1 MSVQS
6 TSAKR
11 WLVGGGVALVV
22 AAVAAAAIL
31 FFVPGLGKNTI
42 TAEFPT
48 TTGLYA
54 GDDVRVLGVKV
65 GTIESIDPNG
75 TGATVV
81 MHVDRSVEIPADAA
95 AVIVAPSL
103 VAARFVQLTPVY
115 TGGETMSDGAR
126 IPVERTAVPVE
137 WDEIKTELAK
147 LSEAL
152 GPQGA
157 ADQGSLGRFV
167 DTAAANLDGNGEAL
181 RSTLRELSDTMKLLS
196 DGRTDLFGTVRNLQA
211 FVSALAASNEQIVQF
226 GGRLASVSSLLADTS
241 DELGTALGDLDVALG
256 DVQRFVAENRD
267 SLSEQVG
274 RLADATTVLAQK
286 RPQLEQ
292 VLHVA
297 PNALANFNNIYSP
310 AQGSLNGAIALS
322 NAGNPINMVCG
333 LISGLEANDSDRSAD
348 LCAQYL
354 GPVLNS
360 VAMNY
365 PGFLTNPAIAANAR
379 PDQIAYSPPSLA
391 GQVAPRQ
398 EATSIA
404 GPLAAM
410 PTVNVPA
417 DLGALLN
424 PGGGR

>member
-1 MSVQS
+1 MNSNN
-6 TSAKR
+6 K
-11 WLVGGGVALVV
+11 WLIGGAVAVVV
-22 AAVAAAAIL
+22 AAVVAGAL
-31 FFVPGLGKNTI
+31 YFFPGVGKTTI
-42 TAEFPT
+42 TAEFPS

-65 GTIESIDPNG
+65 GSIESIDPNG

-81 MHVDRSVEIPADAA
+81 MNVDRSVDIPADAK

-103 VAARFVQLTPVY
+103 VAARFIQLTPVY
-115 TGGETMSDGAR
+115 DGGAAMSDGAE

-137 WDEIKTELAK
+137 WDEIKTELAR
-147 LSEAL
+147 LSDEL
-152 GPQGA
+152 GPQGS
-157 ADQGSLGRFV
+157 ADQGSLGRFI
-167 DTAAANLDGNGEAL
+167 DTAGANLDGNGEAL
-181 RSTLRELSDTMKLLS
+181 RNTLHEVSDTMKLLS

-211 FVSALAASNEQIVQF
+211 FVSALSASNEQIVQF

-241 DELGTALGDLDVALG
+241 DELGTALTDLDGAMG
-256 DVQRFVAENRD
+256 DVQRFVSENGD
-267 SLSEQVG
+267 ALNEQVG
-274 RLADATTVLAQK
+274 RLADVTTTLVEK

-310 AQGSLNGAIALS
+310 RQGSLNGAIAAT
-322 NAGNPINMVCG
+322 NGANPINLICG
-333 LISGLEANDSDRSAD
+333 MIEGLETNDSDRSAD

-365 PGFLTNPAIAANAR
+365 PGFLTNPTVSANAT
-379 PDQIAYSPPSLA
+379 PDQIVYSPPSLA
-391 GQVAPRQ
+391 GEVPTRT
-398 EATSIA
+398 ATA
-404 GPLAAM
+404 RGPLAGM
-410 PTVNVPA
+410 PTIDVPT

>member
-1 MSVQS
+1 MSAEANS
-6 TSAKR
+6 NKK
-11 WLVGGGVALVV
+11 WLIGGGAAVVV
-22 AAVAAAAIL
+22 AALVAGVL
-31 FFVPGLGKNTI
+31 YFFPGIGKTTI

-65 GTIESIDPNG
+65 GTIGSIDPSG
-75 TGATVV
+75 AGATVV
-81 MHVDRSVEIPADAA
+81 MNVDRSVDIPADAK

-115 TGGETMSDGAR
+115 TGGDAMSDGAE

-137 WDEIKTELAK
+137 WDEIKTELTR
-147 LSEAL
+147 LSDAL

-157 ADQGSLGRFV
+157 ADQGSLGRFI
-167 DTAAANLDGNGEAL
+167 DTAGANLDGNGEAL
-181 RSTLRELSDTMKLLS
+181 RATLRELSDTMKLLS
-196 DGRTDLFGTVRNLQA
+196 DGRTDLFGTIKNLQA
-211 FVSALAASNEQIVQF
+211 FVTTLSASNQQIVQF
-226 GGRLASVSSLLADTS
+226 GGRLQSVSSLLADTS
-241 DELGTALGDLDVALG
+241 DELGTALTDLDVAVG
-256 DVQRFVAENRD
+256 DVQRFVNEN
-267 SLSEQVG
+267 SSALTEQVG

-286 RPQLEQ
+286 RPEIER

-310 AQGSLNGAIALS
+310 AQGSLNGAIAGA
-322 NAGNPINMVCG
+322 NAGNPITMVCG
-333 LISGLEANDSDRSAD
+333 LISALETNDSGKSAD
-348 LCAQYL
+348 LCKQYL

-365 PGFLTNPAIAANAR
+365 PGFLTNPAVGVSAYPN
-379 PDQIAYSPPSLA
+379 QIVYSPPSLA
-391 GQVAPRQ
+391 GQVASREPKP
-398 EATSIA
+398 IA
-404 GPLAAM
+404 GPLAGM
-410 PTVNVPA
+410 PTVNVPK